1 MENTPIDQT
10 YRQSYLQRAGVRF
23 DFNIVDTVCRRK
35 LNFSFYLALIA
46 ALLVFG
52 LPPGMWGHPVSEGE
66 QALSSG
72 WLLLYNILFLSL
84 IAYLGGYLLRL
95 VYFLRLRAKL
105 RRDDAPLAV
114 EAYAVVCLDVKR
126 GLGDYVSALWG
137 KFLKRDST
145 YFCRYAVLYKE
156 VGTMHPR
163 FFLTAATSARKI
175 FFIPEHVGVVFLHR
189 KKEGLYTLDDKGS
202 YQTASEKRTILG
214 KMLQPSANLAP
225 KSGESVAEA
234 HDAAALA
241 PFTGGGMS
249 DKSTEDDKR
258 MAVDEGHVVLSTD
271 KKSCS
276 EP

>member
-126 GLGDYVSALWG
+126 GFGDYLSALWG
-137 KFLKRDST
+137 KIVKRDST
-145 YFCRYAVLYKE
+145 YYCRYAVLYKE

-175 FFIPEHVGVVFLHR
+175 FFIPEHVGLVFLHR

-202 YQTASEKRTILG
+202 YQTASEKRTILD

-225 KSGESVAEA
+225 KSGSEVVEKHSATA
-234 HDAAALA
+234 TAAAAAAAAAAA
-241 PFTGGGMS
+241 PVASDMS
-249 DKSTEDDKR
+249 TQIKEST
-258 MAVDEGHVVLSTD
+258 
-271 KKSCS
+271 S
-276 EP
+276 EQA